1 MNWKIKINK
10 WKRVNY
16 YFKINLAKL
25 NINIWLLERIH
36 IFCSCIS
43 DFEILVIYYS
53 LLFFWRFLFF
63 FILRLV
69 ENIFAVD
76 IDLTNV
82 VISILIVWILA
93 VRINSFYKY
102 IFIIIFSFFIF
113 DFILF
118 IFQLFIFKFSFSFTL
133 NLRSRPFII

>member
-1 MNWKIKINK
+1 MTFWKG
-10 WKRVNY
+10 V
-16 YFKINLAKL
+16 F
-25 NINIWLLERIH
+25 
-36 IFCSCIS
+36 IFCSFIS
-43 DFEILVIYYS
+43 DFEIILIYYS

-93 VRINSFYKY
+93 VRINSFNKI
-102 IFIIIFSFFIF
+102 IFSIIFSFFIF

-118 IFQLFIFKFSFSFTL
+118 IFQLFIFKFSFSLSL
-133 NLRSRPFII
+133 NLRSRPFIIFINCIIFFTFYTYPLLNSK